1 VLKRAQDREQHALF
15 IFKYVVVP
23 ETEDAETLF
32 LQVRVATN
40 VTLPFGVLTSVSFN
54 DQPMLQADKIGDVP
68 VDRQLTFE
76 LVSSEPLRPKN
87 LP

>member
-54 DQPMLQADKIGDVP
+54 DQPMLQSDKIGDVP